1 MRAQL
6 VSLQFLQERYELYFR
21 AILQVARSREAIAG
35 KCCVLAAEGQAGHI
49 GSSRPPR
56 VFRAL
61 HVTLQKGKGGIGDME
76 PVAVEWT
83 ASDL

>member
-35 KCCVLAAEGQAGHI
+35 KCCVLAAEA
-49 GSSRPPR
+49 
-56 VFRAL
+56 
-61 HVTLQKGKGGIGDME
+61 
-76 PVAVEWT
+76 
-83 ASDL
+83 